1 MGRLAFA
8 VGAKIGEAMG
18 DRTIYGRPDLVR
30 NRVDER
36 ARGRAIVLSGDAVRR
51 AAHAGVPGVTLDTAY
66 EARDKY
72 IETVRG
78 LAAIALAAYEAGGYA
93 MPKNDSAME
102 QLLGLLVEPI
112 FSGPAWP
119 ELIADIEALGQK
131 AA

>member
-18 DRTIYGRPDLVR
+18 DRTIYGRADLVR

-78 LAAIALAAYEAGGYA
+78 LARIALAAYEAGGYP
-93 MPKNDSAME
+93 MPKNDGAME
-102 QLLGLLVEPI
+102 QLLGLLVEPL
-112 FSGPAWP
+112 FSGLAWA